1 MCPFLRRVWLAA
13 RIAGVLGAALSLPS
27 NVWAGS
33 ARDYLNAP
41 IDSWLAFY
49 NAGYAA
55 SVTPEDGLDI
65 TARTRT
71 NVVSQSVVLTRT
83 MDYWG
88 RTGGVSI
95 VLPYLDLESISGP
108 DRTAVHGVS
117 DVGFLWQMNIFGGP
131 ALSREAFASFVPQTF
146 SSFHLFVGTP
156 LGEYEPSRALNP
168 SANRWTVRP
177 TVNFSYT
184 PDRGW
189 TWLETYV
196 SAAAFTANDAFQVG
210 GASRLTQHPYSSSKA
225 MRAAT
230 SPHASGCRRTPIT
243 TPEEKRAS
251 TGCLRAMPPTPCG
264 WVPAWARISGPAAI
278 WC

>member
-1 MCPFLRRVWLAA
+1 MSPSLRRVWLAA
-13 RIAGVLGAALSLPS
+13 RASCVVGAALSLPC

-49 NAGYAA
+49 NAGYAG
-55 SVTPEDGLDI
+55 SVTPEDGLDV
-65 TARTRT
+65 TARIRT

-83 MDYWG
+83 MDYRG

-95 VLPYLDLESISGP
+95 VLPYRFVESSSSS
-108 DRTAVHGVS
+108 DRAAVNGVS
-117 DVGFLWQMNIFGGP
+117 DIGFLWQMNIFGGP

-146 SSFHLFVGTP
+146 SSFHLLVGTP
-156 LGEYEPSRALNP
+156 LGEYEPRHALNP
-168 SANRWTVRP
+168 SANRWTLRP

-196 SAAAFTANDAFQVG
+196 SAAAFTANDAFQVDG
-210 GASRLTQHPYSSSKA
+210 TSPLTQQPLLIVEGHASRNIT
-225 MRAAT
+225 R
-230 SPHASGCRRTPIT
+230 ASGCRQTPIT

-251 TGCLRAMPPTPCG
+251 TGCLKAMPPTRCG
-264 WVPAWARISGPAAI
+264 
-278 WC
+278 